1 LVKAMEEER
10 ATVRKAH
17 EEHTRCINVEH
28 DARVNESSEIR
39 AFIAKGLADGRRV
52 HQESHDKFQSMM
64 DLENQRRLEHFE
76 SERAA
81 RALDIQQLHETV
93 GTSVANLEKRET
105 DARNKHIQGVLN
117 YFNVETAKRDERH
130 DKHQSA
136 FNNLVESHKSLM
148 TSHNNLVGSHEG
160 LKASHGQGQESQ
172 AQGRQ
177 EFAMMLESERNA
189 RASGLKCLDE
199 AHQVEV
205 ANLQQAIQGV
215 QEALKLSHSQLDTK
229 HDLLGLNAD
238 TKHAEIRQLIDQG
251 FAAWEA
257 KLGNVGSCTKA
268 NTKRLDAIRDDLSKA
283 LSDLNQRIMQAQESL
298 EQTNAQT
305 RANQES
311 SSALKNKFSE
321 LHENSLD
328 VQKKL
333 FDDIVELNAKCDRCK
348 NEVTK
353 DCEAALSQFERTI
366 CTRCD
371 ASVND
376 YSVQTQ
382 KVVQGVK
389 KEQDATVHELQL
401 RIDELRS
408 ALVQERNNHV
418 KWMDEERAAFRKAH
432 DEHVHIVEVERDTRL
447 RQLQDLRADFVKSLN
462 RDAVEDRP
470 RTQVVPQRPVTLGG
484 SVSSNGSGTLGAT
497 ASGSLS
503 TSAGSTTKLGSLLAN
518 LKANKIQ

>member
-1 LVKAMEEER
+1 
-10 ATVRKAH
+10 
-17 EEHTRCINVEH
+17 
-28 DARVNESSEIR
+28 
-39 AFIAKGLADGRRV
+39 
-52 HQESHDKFQSMM
+52 
-64 DLENQRRLEHFE
+64 
-76 SERAA
+76 
-81 RALDIQQLHETV
+81 
-93 GTSVANLEKRET
+93 
-105 DARNKHIQGVLN
+105 
-117 YFNVETAKRDERH
+117 
-130 DKHQSA
+130 
-136 FNNLVESHKSLM
+136 
-148 TSHNNLVGSHEG
+148 
-160 LKASHGQGQESQ
+160 
-172 AQGRQ
+172 
-177 EFAMMLESERNA
+177 
-189 RASGLKCLDE
+189 
-199 AHQVEV
+199 
-205 ANLQQAIQGV
+205 
-215 QEALKLSHSQLDTK
+215 
-229 HDLLGLNAD
+229 
-238 TKHAEIRQLIDQG
+238 
-251 FAAWEA
+251 
-257 KLGNVGSCTKA
+257 
-268 NTKRLDAIRDDLSKA
+268 LDAIKDDLSKA
-283 LSDLNQRIMQAQESL
+283 LSDVNQRIMKAQESL

-333 FDDIVELNAKCDRCK
+333 FDDIAELNAKCDRCK

-353 DCEAALSQFERTI
+353 DCEAALSEFERSI

-389 KEQDATVHELQL
+389 KEQDATVHDLQL

-470 RTQVVPQRPVTLGG
+470 RTQVGPQRPVTLGG
-484 SVSSNGSGTLGAT
+484 SVSSNGSCSLGVT

-503 TSAGSTTKLGSLLAN
+503 TSAGSATKLGSLLAN
-518 LKANKIQ
+518 LKANRIQ